1 MSPLVSSRLMVILA
15 VCVVGLWCH
24 PMPEKDNNTNDGAL
38 NPLLKKMN
46 DLGQLNDFA
55 DSDYHDTVTDF
66 LRLST
71 TSPTVATSTK
81 KSVVTTPSTLSP
93 STTIKT
99 TIAQTTTDKSPSS
112 SGVTKAFEVATA
124 KFFPSVAPTI
134 VMTTGKPTTAAP
146 PVAEALAPK
155 LETLA
160 PVVATPLPFVEKLQK
175 TNKPAP
181 LNEIEPLT
189 KPTFVAQ
196 TTAMPPISN
205 VSQKKLIP
213 DLATLTQQSPAIPTA
228 RPAVS
233 GSIKQQAVPAVQRQ
247 PVAVLNQPQQQQMAV
262 SGAASIQQQP
272 TNLVQ
277 TAASST
283 ATAPRQQQPNFAPM
297 AVPISTQQQQQ
308 PVMQNPARMQP
319 PMMPTMLNAAQSAT
333 QQQMMMQNPAVMQQM
348 MMRNPVF
355 QQQQF
360 QQMLQNRP
368 QFSTRVSTSTAKPGV
383 QKTAAPAVMTLIS
396 NPLFGSNGRPV
407 FFLGGNGTPTK
418 MFPISSLPQ
427 LLSPPVANTASPV

>member
-1 MSPLVSSRLMVILA
+1 MVILA

-24 PMPEKDNNTNDGAL
+24 PVPEKDNNTNDGAL
-38 NPLLKKMN
+38 NPILKKMN

-71 TSPTVATSTK
+71 TTPTVATSTK

-99 TIAQTTTDKSPSS
+99 TIAQTTTAKSPSS
-112 SGVTKAFEVATA
+112 TSGVTKAFEVATA

-134 VMTTGKPTTAAP
+134 VMTTGKPTTATP
-146 PVAEALAPK
+146 PVAEALVPK

-160 PVVATPLPFVEKLQK
+160 PIVATPLPFVEKLQK

-189 KPTFVAQ
+189 KPTFATQ

-205 VSQKKLIP
+205 VSQKQLIP
-213 DLATLTQQSPAIPTA
+213 DPVTLTQQSPAIPTTQ
-228 RPAVS
+228 PGVS
-233 GSIKQQAVPAVQRQ
+233 GPIKQQAVPAVQRQ

-277 TAASST
+277 TAASSA
-283 ATAPRQQQPNFAPM
+283 ATAPRQQQQQPNFAPI

-368 QFSTRVSTSTAKPGV
+368 QFPARVSPAVSTSTAKPGV

-427 LLSPPVANTASPV
+427 LLSPPVAITASPV

>member
-1 MSPLVSSRLMVILA
+1 MVILA

-24 PMPEKDNNTNDGAL
+24 PVSEKDNNTNDGAL
-38 NPLLKKMN
+38 NPVLKKMN

-71 TSPTVATSTK
+71 TMPTVATSTK

-99 TIAQTTTDKSPSS
+99 TIAQTTTTTAKSPST
-112 SGVTKAFEVATA
+112 SGITKAFEVATA

-134 VMTTGKPTTAAP
+134 ATGKPTTAAP
-146 PVAEALAPK
+146 PVAEALVPK

-160 PVVATPLPFVEKLQK
+160 PIVATPLPFVEKLQK

-189 KPTFVAQ
+189 KPTFAAQ

-213 DLATLTQQSPAIPTA
+213 DLATLTQQTPAIQTA
-228 RPAVS
+228 QPAVS

-277 TAASST
+277 TAASSA
-283 ATAPRQQQPNFAPM
+283 ATAPRQQQQQQPNFAPM

-308 PVMQNPARMQP
+308 PMMQNPAKMQP
-319 PMMPTMLNAAQSAT
+319 PMMPTMLNAAQSAA
-333 QQQMMMQNPAVMQQM
+333 QQQMMLQNPAVMQQM

-368 QFSTRVSTSTAKPGV
+368 QFPARVSTSTAKPGV
-383 QKTAAPAVMTLIS
+383 QKTAAPVVMTLIS
-396 NPLFGSNGRPV
+396 NPLFNSNGRPV

-427 LLSPPVANTASPV
+427 LLSPPVANTASPI